1 MPARLTT
8 RWGLSKVTS
17 EEGRLVGGRYRL
29 DRRIGSGAMGVVWQ
43 AYDERLRRAV
53 AVKQLRLEPGL
64 DPVEAEEARER
75 AMREGRIAARL
86 HHPNAVSVFDV
97 VDEDDAPW
105 LVMEYVPSR
114 SLAAEMAERGV
125 LQPEEVGRIGAQVA
139 HALVAAHQAGI
150 VHRDIKPA
158 NILLGE
164 NGNVKITDFGIS
176 RAQGDVAVTKTGLIA
191 GTPAYLAPEVAYG
204 RPPEAPADVFSLGS
218 TLYAAVEGEPPFGLS
233 ENTLGLLH
241 AVAAGRINPPQQS
254 GVLTEVLIE
263 LLNADPDTRPSSIT
277 AARWLDAV
285 ARGQYPDLTP
295 MGPDTQARMA
305 AATALAPMPMPVPMA
320 DRTRA
325 VTTVGAHGAGT
336 GRGAAI
342 GRPPGGTARPGS
354 LNQPPRR
361 NKRPMVLTG
370 LGLAAVAA
378 LLSVL
383 LASGAFDGTPPSTQ
397 QPLDNTNPT
406 GQSFQQV
413 PPPVSNNSFPTGSQP
428 ETDHHQ
434 RTTTKQAP
442 TTTTA
447 APTTTTVTTTTTT
460 VTTTTT
466 TTDDPTTTTTPPVAS
481 GGPNVGAVANRKP

>member
-158 NILLGE
+158 NILLGD

-254 GVLTEVLIE
+254 GVLTDVLIE

-305 AATALAPMPMPVPMA
+305 ATTALAPGVVPIPMA

-325 VTTVGAHGAGT
+325 VTTVGPYGAGT
-336 GRGAAI
+336 GRGTAI
-342 GRPPGGTARPGS
+342 GGPPGGTGRPGT
-354 LNQPPRR
+354 LNQPKRS
-361 NKRPMVLTG
+361 KRPMVLTG
-370 LGLAAVAA
+370 IGLVAVAA
-378 LLSVL
+378 LLSIL
-383 LASGAFDGTPPSTQ
+383 LAYGAFDSKPPTTQ
-397 QPLDNTNPT
+397 QPVNNTGPT
-406 GQSFQQV
+406 GPSFQQV
-413 PPPVSNNSFPTGSQP
+413 PPPASNDAFPTGQQP
-428 ETDHHQ
+428 LTDH
-434 RTTTKQAP
+434 RPRPTTPAP
-442 TTTTA
+442 TTTTT
-447 APTTTTVTTTTTT
+447 PQTTTTTPPP
-460 VTTTTT
+460 TTTT
-466 TTDDPTTTTTPPVAS
+466 TTDTTTTTTDPPTTTTTADPS
-481 GGPNVGAVANRKP
+481 GAGGAATKQ

>member
-1 MPARLTT
+1 M
-8 RWGLSKVTS
+8 TS

-43 AYDERLRRAV
+43 AYDERLRRNV

-64 DPVEAEEARER
+64 DPEDALEATER

-125 LQPEEVGRIGAQVA
+125 LQPDEVGRIGAQVA
-139 HALVAAHQAGI
+139 HALVAAHAAGI

-176 RAQGDVAVTKTGLIA
+176 RATGDVAVTKTGLIA

-218 TLYAAVEGEPPFGLS
+218 TLYAAVEGEPPFGMS

-241 AVAAGRINPPQQS
+241 AVAAGRINPPQQA
-254 GVLTEVLIE
+254 GILTEVLIE
-263 LLNADPDTRPSSIT
+263 LLNADPDTRPTSIT

-285 ARGQYPDLTP
+285 ARGERPNITP
-295 MGPDTQARMA
+295 VGPDALAGMA
-305 AATALAPMPMPVPMA
+305 TTALPPPGMG

-325 VTTVGAHGAGT
+325 VTTVGAYGGTRGGTAVRTGGT
-336 GRGAAI
+336 GR
-342 GRPPGGTARPGS
+342 PGFAEPKS
-354 LNQPPRR
+354 

-370 LGLAAVAA
+370 IGLAAVAVLA
-378 LLSVL
+378 AILLW
-383 LASGAFDGTPPSTQ
+383 SGAFDHNQNPTQ
-397 QPLDNTNPT
+397 RTVNDTNPT
-406 GQSFQQV
+406 QPSFQQV
-413 PPPVSNNSFPTGSQP
+413 PPPQSNSFNTPIPTVVH
-428 ETDHHQ
+428 T
-434 RTTTKQAP
+434 RVTTKP
-442 TTTTA
+442 
-447 APTTTTVTTTTTT
+447 PV
-460 VTTTTT
+460 
-466 TTDDPTTTTTPPVAS
+466 TTTTPPPTTTQTTTTPPPTTTTQVPPTTTEPPPPPTTGPPS
-481 GGPNVGAVANRKP
+481 GGAGAAGNTKP

>member
-1 MPARLTT
+1 M
-8 RWGLSKVTS
+8 TS
-17 EEGRLVGGRYRL
+17 AEGRLVGGRYRL

-64 DPVEAEEARER
+64 DPEDANEARER

-125 LQPEEVGRIGAQVA
+125 LHPDEVGRIGAQVA

-158 NILLGE
+158 NVLLGE
-164 NGNVKITDFGIS
+164 DGTVKITDFGIS
-176 RAQGDVAVTKTGLIA
+176 RASGDVAVTKTGLIA

-218 TLYAAVEGEPPFGLS
+218 TLYAAVEGEPPFGMS

-241 AVAAGRINPPQQS
+241 AVAAGRINPPQQA
-254 GVLTEVLIE
+254 GILTDVLIR
-263 LLNADPDTRPSSIT
+263 LLNADPDARPSSAT

-285 ARGQYPDLTP
+285 ARGQRPDLAA
-295 MGPDTQARMA
+295 MSPDSLARMA
-305 AATALAPMPMPVPMA
+305 AATAIAPGFGPTIT

-325 VTTVGAHGAGT
+325 MTTATTGPYLGGT
-336 GRGAAI
+336 GRTQAV
-342 GRPPGGTARPGS
+342 RPYA
-354 LNQPPRR
+354 PPNRNRR
-361 NKRPMVLTG
+361 G
-370 LGLAAVAA
+370 LIVAGLSILAVAAVAGIL
-378 LLSVL
+378 LLSGVL
-383 LASGAFDGTPPSTQ
+383 DHHQ
-397 QPLDNTNPT
+397 NPT
-406 GQSFQQV
+406 TEQPPASNPTQPAFHNV
-413 PPPVSNNSFPTGSQP
+413 PPPASVSFSTPPQTL
-428 ETDHHQ
+428 Q
-434 RTTTKQAP
+434 RTQQSTPRQ
-442 TTTTA
+442 
-447 APTTTTVTTTTTT
+447 
-460 VTTTTT
+460 
-466 TTDDPTTTTTPPVAS
+466 TTTTPPPTTTTPPPVTTTTPPPVTTTSPPAATTTS
-481 GGPNVGAVANRKP
+481 AVDATTTGNANNLKP

>member
-17 EEGRLVGGRYRL
+17 PEGRLVGGRYRL

-125 LQPEEVGRIGAQVA
+125 LPPEEVSRIGAQVA

-285 ARGQYPDLTP
+285 ARGQYPDFTP
-295 MGPDTQARMA
+295 MGPDTQSRMA
-305 AATALAPMPMPVPMA
+305 ATTALAPGLAPIPMA

-325 VTTVGAHGAGT
+325 VTTVRPYGAGT
-336 GRGAAI
+336 GRGTAI

-354 LNQPPRR
+354 LNQPKR

-370 LGLAAVAA
+370 IGLAAVAA

-383 LASGAFDGTPPSTQ
+383 LASGAFDSKPPPTQ
-397 QPLDNTNPT
+397 RPLTNTGPT

-413 PPPVSNNSFPTGSQP
+413 PPPVSNDAFPTGAQP

-434 RTTTKQAP
+434 RTTTKTAP
-442 TTTTA
+442 TTTT
-447 APTTTTVTTTTTT
+447 TQ
-460 VTTTTT
+460 TTTTT
-466 TTDDPTTTTTPPVAS
+466 TTTTTSTPPPTTTTTDAPPTTTTTPDISNA
-481 GGPNVGAVANRKP
+481 PNIGAAARQ

>member
-1 MPARLTT
+1 
-8 RWGLSKVTS
+8 VTS

-43 AYDERLRRAV
+43 AYDERLRRNV

-64 DPVEAEEARER
+64 DPEDALEATER

-114 SLAAEMAERGV
+114 SLAAEMADRGV
-125 LQPEEVGRIGAQVA
+125 LQPDEVGRIGAQVA
-139 HALVAAHQAGI
+139 HALVAAHAAGI

-176 RAQGDVAVTKTGLIA
+176 RATGDVAVTKTGLIA

-218 TLYAAVEGEPPFGLS
+218 TLYAAVEGEPPFGMS

-241 AVAAGRINPPQQS
+241 AVAAGRINPPKQA
-254 GVLTEVLIE
+254 GILTDVLIE
-263 LLNADPDTRPSSIT
+263 LLNADPDTRPTSIT

-285 ARGQYPDLTP
+285 ARGQRPDITP
-295 MGPDTQARMA
+295 VGPGTLGGMA
-305 AATALAPMPMPVPMA
+305 TTALPPAGMA

-325 VTTVGAHGAGT
+325 VTTVGAYGTNRGGAAVGAAGT
-336 GRGAAI
+336 VRPAAYNEQK
-342 GRPPGGTARPGS
+342 T
-354 LNQPPRR
+354 

-370 LGLAAVAA
+370 IGLAAVVVLAA
-378 LLSVL
+378 VL
-383 LASGAFDGTPPSTQ
+383 WLSGAFNNTPNPTQ
-397 QPLDNTNPT
+397 RTVNDTNPT
-406 GQSFQQV
+406 QPSFQQV
-413 PPPVSNNSFPTGSQP
+413 PPPQSNSFTTAPPTVVHTKVTTRPQA
-428 ETDHHQ
+428 
-434 RTTTKQAP
+434 TTTTPPPTTTHTTTAP
-442 TTTTA
+442 PATTTTA
-447 APTTTTVTTTTTT
+447 APP
-460 VTTTTT
+460 
-466 TTDDPTTTTTPPVAS
+466 PTTTAPAPPTTAPPTGPS
-481 GGPNVGAVANRKP
+481 GGAGAVGNTKP

>member
-1 MPARLTT
+1 
-8 RWGLSKVTS
+8 VTS

-43 AYDERLRRAV
+43 AYDERLRRNV

-64 DPVEAEEARER
+64 DPEDALEATER

-125 LQPEEVGRIGAQVA
+125 LQPDEVGRIGAQVA
-139 HALVAAHQAGI
+139 HALVAAHAAGI

-176 RAQGDVAVTKTGLIA
+176 RATGDVAVTKTGLIA

-218 TLYAAVEGEPPFGLS
+218 TLYAAVEGEPPFGMS

-241 AVAAGRINPPQQS
+241 AVAAGRINPPQQA
-254 GVLTEVLIE
+254 GILTEVLIE
-263 LLNADPDTRPSSIT
+263 LLNADPDTRPTSIT

-285 ARGQYPDLTP
+285 ARGERPNITP
-295 MGPDTQARMA
+295 VGPDTLAGA
-305 AATALAPMPMPVPMA
+305 TTALVQPGMG

-325 VTTVGAHGAGT
+325 VTTVGAYGGTRSGTAVRAGGT
-336 GRGAAI
+336 GR
-342 GRPPGGTARPGS
+342 PGFAEPKS
-354 LNQPPRR
+354 

-370 LGLAAVAA
+370 IGLAAVAVLA
-378 LLSVL
+378 AILLW
-383 LASGAFDGTPPSTQ
+383 SGAFDHNQNPTQ
-397 QPLDNTNPT
+397 RTVNDTNPT
-406 GQSFQQV
+406 QPSFQQV
-413 PPPVSNNSFPTGSQP
+413 PPPQSNSFNTPIPTVVH
-428 ETDHHQ
+428 T
-434 RTTTKQAP
+434 RV
-442 TTTTA
+442 TTA
-447 APTTTTVTTTTTT
+447 APTTTKQTTTTAPPP
-460 VTTTTT
+460 TTTTAPPPT
-466 TTDDPTTTTTPPVAS
+466 TTTAPPPTTTTTQDPPTPPS
-481 GGPNVGAVANRKP
+481 GGAGAAGNTKP